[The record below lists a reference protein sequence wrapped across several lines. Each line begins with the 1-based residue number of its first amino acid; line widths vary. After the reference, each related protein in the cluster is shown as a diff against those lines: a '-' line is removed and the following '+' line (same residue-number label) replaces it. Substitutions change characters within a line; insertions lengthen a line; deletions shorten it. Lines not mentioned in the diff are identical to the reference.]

1 MVSAPTVYNECGE
14 SLPQVIGIR
23 GTVESPTYIALSR
36 QLALRRQLDMVAN
49 NLANVNTP
57 AFKGE
62 KMMFVEFLSEPQK
75 DVPLSFVQDRGSARD
90 LRPGP
95 LTKTGNPLD
104 FAIAEDGYF
113 TVQTDRGPRFTR
125 AGRFHLNSDREL
137 INSQGHALL
146 TATGQP
152 IVVPPGSSE
161 ITVASDGTVSAGT
174 ESIGRIGVA
183 KFANQ
188 QGMKREE
195 NNLYSSDEA
204 PQPVA
209 DARVIQ
215 GSLEESNVNSVI
227 ELTKMIDI
235 HRTYAA
241 NQQLLQ
247 EEHQRVRRA
256 ITTLTAPPGN

>member
-1 MVSAPTVYNECGE
+1 M
-14 SLPQVIGIR
+14 
-23 GTVESPTYIALSR
+23 ESPTYIALSR
-36 QLALRRQLDMVAN
+36 QLGLRRQMDMVAN

-90 LRPGP
+90 LRSGP

-104 FAIAEDGYF
+104 LAIAGDGYF
-113 TVQTDRGPRFTR
+113 TVQTDRGPRYTR
-125 AGRFHLNSDREL
+125 AGRFQLSTDRQL
-137 INSQGHALL
+137 TNSQGHALL

-152 IVVPPGSSE
+152 IVVPPGSNE
-161 ITVASDGTVSAGT
+161 ITVAGDGTISAGT
-174 ESIGRIGVA
+174 ESIGRVGVTN
-183 KFANQ
+183 FANQ
-188 QGMKREE
+188 QAMKREE
-195 NNLYSSDEA
+195 SNLYSSDA
-204 PQPVA
+204 PPQPVP

-215 GSLEESNVNSVI
+215 GSLEESNINSVI
-227 ELTKMIDI
+227 ELTKMISI

-256 ITTLTAPPGN
+256 ITTLTASPRN